1 MPAVKLPAKVLVS
14 GVNGFLGSWVAR
26 TLLDQGF
33 SVRGV
38 VREEQKGKYLL
49 DIFKDEVSEG
59 RFEIVVVPDM
69 TVSGA
74 FDEAVKGVDAIE
86 HTASPLHMN
95 AVDPNGVFNP
105 VLYQDINYT
114 NRVNIQT

>member
-1 MPAVKLPAKVLVS
+1 MPAVTAPSKVLVS
-14 GVNGFLGSWVAR
+14 GANGYIAVWVVR
-26 TLLDQGF
+26 TLLDRGF
-33 SVRGV
+33 SVRGT
-38 VREEQKGKYLL
+38 VRSESKIPHLKKV
-49 DIFKDEVSEG
+49 FKDE
-59 RFEIVVVPDM
+59 FEKGLLEVVIVPDI